1 MQKRVQSPSS
11 IKCYKHCPR
20 KYYYAYIQ
28 GIRAP
33 PNIHQVRGHIV
44 HSVLERFFD
53 IDIDTSLISLN
64 DFEVN
69 LKLKVQKLLVKEW
82 QAQNPKI
89 KNLNLSKEQEIF
101 YFEESL
107 LMLLSWVEYFCNK
120 LSREQGSFQE
130 RFKRLTPLR
139 EQIYKS
145 EALFAKGI
153 IDAIE
158 TDRDGHI
165 RLMDYKTSASQDL
178 NEHILQLAIY
188 SLLYFE
194 KHGKMPKHAGVYFL
208 KGEEKVMNVDEKLL
222 ELAKKE
228 IEFMH
233 ENTKSV
239 KIEDY
244 PKCPGP
250 LCKWETGKCEYF
262 DICKPFETK
271 KEPHSF

>member
-1 MQKRVQSPSS
+1 M
-11 IKCYKHCPR
+11 
-20 KYYYAYIQ
+20 
-28 GIRAP
+28 
-33 PNIHQVRGHIV
+33 

-53 IDIDTSLISLN
+53 IDTSPISLEN
-64 DFEVN
+64 FEGH
-69 LKLKVQKLLVKEW
+69 LKLAVQRLLLNEW
-82 QAQNPKI
+82 QAQRPKLRE
-89 KNLNLSKEQEIF
+89 LNLTKEQEIF

-107 LMLLSWVEYFCNK
+107 IMLLNWVERFCAR
-120 LSREQGSFQE
+120 LAREQGTFQE

-145 EALFAKGI
+145 EAYSTKGI

-158 TDRDGHI
+158 FDGNGEAKLI
-165 RLMDYKTSASQDL
+165 DYKTSSDQNL

-194 KHGKMPKHAGVYFL
+194 KHGRMPKQAGVYFL
-208 KGEEKVMNVDEKLL
+208 KGEEHVMDVDEKLL

-228 IEFMH
+228 IQFIH
-233 ENTKSV
+233 ERTASD

-250 LCKWETGKCEYF
+250 LCRWETGQCEF
-262 DICKPFETK
+262 FELCKPFEEK
-271 KEPHSF
+271 KS